1 MVNVQPPPVI
11 VTVFVE
17 LLLVNVAV
25 TTFGLVDEVFAGIAM
40 LVGVAEFTLRL
51 NGLVVL

>member
-1 MVNVQPPPVI
+1 VSVQPAPVT

-17 LLLVNVAV
+17 LLVVKVAV
-25 TTFGLVDEVFAGIAM
+25 TTFGLVDEVFAGIEM

-51 NGLVVL
+51 KALVVL

>member
-1 MVNVQPPPVI
+1 VT

-17 LLLVNVAV
+17 LLLVKVAV
-25 TTFGLVDEVFAGIAM
+25 TTFGLVDAVFAGIAM

-51 NGLVVL
+51 KALVVL

>member
-1 MVNVQPPPVI
+1 VNVQPPPVT

-17 LLLVNVAV
+17 LLLVKVAV
-25 TTFGLVDEVFAGIAM
+25 TTFGLVDAVFAGIAM

-51 NGLVVL
+51 NALVVL